1 MFLMKPITVFTES
14 YSEQIDRLKHQI
26 ANADSIVVG
35 AGAGLSTSAGFISRI
50 LQGNTAFRICIP
62 AGFILTRHRKSIG
75 HIGADIFTST
85 AMWIHPNPHIRIC
98 CAL

>member
-35 AGAGLSTSAGFISRI
+35 AGAGLSTSAGFIYKGERFSSHFADFE
-50 LQGNTAFRICIP
+50 QKY
-62 AGFILTRHRKSIG
+62 GFHDMYS
-75 HIGADIFTST
+75 
-85 AMWIHPNPHIRIC
+85 
-98 CAL
+98 